1 MCLIW
6 HKVQMITS
14 FEVAEYAFAF
24 SLIFVIAKTKQNKN
38 EQTNKQK
45 TLVNEIMKYVNY
57 QGIISL
63 ELHPV
68 SFDGLL

>member
-1 MCLIW
+1 
-6 HKVQMITS
+6 MITS

-45 TLVNEIMKYVNY
+45 TNKYSVVTY
-57 QGIISL
+57 
-63 ELHPV
+63 
-68 SFDGLL
+68 